1 MPFLI
6 RLLARC
12 PLWLLHG
19 VGWLLGYLSYGFSQ
33 DYRQRFHT
41 QLQQAGYGWREALG
55 AIGHA
60 GCSVLESPRLW
71 FGAPVPVQWDGQEAV
86 QAAYTSGRGVIFLT
100 PHLGCFEVT
109 APSAAALFGE
119 RYGPM
124 TVLYRPARQ
133 AWLAAMLQASRS
145 RQGLLTVPTNLQ
157 GVRKLLKALRKGEAV
172 GLLPDQVPPL
182 GMGIWS
188 PVWGRPAYTMT
199 LAAKL
204 VLQTGADVVVAWGER
219 LPWGQGYC
227 IHACKLEVDLQA
239 DLACMVAQVNSA
251 MEGLVRQCPAQY
263 LWGYERFK
271 QPRQEPLA

>member
-19 VGWLLGYLSYGFSQ
+19 AGWLLGYLSYALSQ

-133 AWLAAMLQASRS
+133 AWLAAMLQASRR
-145 RQGLLTVPTNLQ
+145 RQGMLTVPTNLQ

>member
-145 RQGLLTVPTNLQ
+145 RQGMLTVPTNLQ

-227 IHACKLEVDLQA
+227 IHACKLEVDLQV

>member
-1 MPFLI
+1 MSFLI

-19 VGWLLGYLSYGFSQ
+19 AGWLLGYLSYALSQ
-33 DYRQRFHT
+33 DYRQRFHA
-41 QLQQAGYGWREALG
+41 QLQQAGYGWRVALG
-55 AIGHA
+55 AIGQA

-71 FGAPVPVQWDGQEAV
+71 FGAPVAVQWDGQEVV

-133 AWLAAMLQASRS
+133 AWLAAMLQASRK
-145 RQGLLTVPTNLQ
+145 RQGMLTVPTNLL

-182 GMGIWS
+182 GMGVWS

-219 LPWGQGYC
+219 LSWGQGYC
-227 IHACKLEVDLQA
+227 IHAFKLEVDMQA
-239 DLACMVAQVNSA
+239 DLESMVAQVNCA

-263 LWGYERFK
+263 LWGYARYK
-271 QPRQEPLA
+271 QPRQESIA

>member
-41 QLQQAGYGWREALG
+41 QLQQAGYGWRVALG
-55 AIGHA
+55 AIGQA

-109 APSAAALFGE
+109 APCAAALFGE

-145 RQGLLTVPTNLQ
+145 RQGMLTVPTNLQ

-227 IHACKLEVDLQA
+227 IHACKLEVDLEA
-239 DLACMVAQVNSA
+239 NLDSMVAQVNSA

>member
-19 VGWLLGYLSYGFSQ
+19 AGWLVGYLSYALSQ

-41 QLQQAGYGWREALG
+41 QLQQAGYSWRVALG
-55 AIGHA
+55 AIGQA

-71 FGAPVPVQWDGQEAV
+71 FGAPVPVRWDGQETV
-86 QAAYTSGRGVIFLT
+86 QAAYASGRGVIFLT

-133 AWLAAMLQASRS
+133 AWLASMLEASRS
-145 RQGLLTVPTNLQ
+145 RQGMLTVPTNLQ

-204 VLQTGADVVVAWGER
+204 VLQTGADVVIAWGER

-227 IHACKLEVDLQA
+227 IHACKLGVDLQA
-239 DLACMVAQVNSA
+239 DLDSMVAQVNSA
-251 MEGLVRQCPAQY
+251 MEGVVRQCPTQY
-263 LWGYERFK
+263 LWGYERYK
-271 QPRQEPLA
+271 QPRQESLA

>member
-6 RLLARC
+6 RMLARC

-19 VGWLLGYLSYGFSQ
+19 AGWLLGCLSYLLSQ

-55 AIGHA
+55 AIGQA

-71 FGAPVPVQWDGQEAV
+71 FGAPVCVHWVGQDVVQS
-86 QAAYTSGRGVIFLT
+86 AYASRRGVIFLT

-109 APSAAALFGE
+109 APSAARLFAE

-145 RQGLLTVPTNLQ
+145 RQGMLTVPTNLQ
-157 GVRKLLKALRKGEAV
+157 GVRRLLKALRKGEAV

-204 VLQTGADVVVAWGER
+204 VLQTGAVVVIAWGER
-219 LPWGQGYC
+219 LPWGRGYC
-227 IHACKLEVDLQA
+227 IHARALEVDLQA
-239 DLACMVAQVNSA
+239 DLESMVAHINRA
-251 MEGLVRQCPAQY
+251 MEGLVRQCPTQY
-263 LWGYERFK
+263 LWGYERYK

>member
-19 VGWLLGYLSYGFSQ
+19 AGWLLGYLSYALSQ

-41 QLQQAGYGWREALG
+41 QLQQAGYGWRVALG
-55 AIGHA
+55 AIGQA

-86 QAAYTSGRGVIFLT
+86 QRAYASGRGVIFLT

-109 APSAAALFGE
+109 APCAAALFGE

-133 AWLAAMLQASRS
+133 AWLASMLEASRS
-145 RQGLLTVPTNLQ
+145 RQGMLTVPTNLQ

-204 VLQTGADVVVAWGER
+204 VLQTGADVVIAWGER

-227 IHACKLEVDLQA
+227 IHACKLEVDLHA
-239 DLACMVAQVNSA
+239 DLDSMVAQVNSA
-251 MEGLVRQCPAQY
+251 MESLVRQCPTQY
-263 LWGYERFK
+263 LWGYERYK
-271 QPRQEPLA
+271 QPRQESLA

>member
-133 AWLAAMLQASRS
+133 AWLAAMLQASRR
-145 RQGLLTVPTNLQ
+145 RQGMLTVPTNLQ

-227 IHACKLEVDLQA
+227 IHACKLEVDLEA
-239 DLACMVAQVNSA
+239 NLDSMVAQVNSA

>member
-1 MPFLI
+1 MSLLI
-6 RLLARC
+6 RLLSRC

-19 VGWLLGYLSYGFSQ
+19 AGWLLGYLIYVFSR

-41 QLQQAGYGWREALG
+41 HLQQAGYGWRVGLG
-55 AIGHA
+55 AIGQA

-71 FGAPVPVQWDGQEAV
+71 FGAPVTVQWDGQDV
-86 QAAYTSGRGVIFLT
+86 FQAAYASGRGVVFLT

-109 APSAAALFGE
+109 APSVAARFGA

-133 AWLAAMLQASRS
+133 AWLASMLQASRS
-145 RQGLLTVPTNLQ
+145 REGLLTAPTNLQ

-172 GLLPDQVPPL
+172 GLLPDQVPPM

-204 VLQTGADVVVAWGER
+204 VLQTGADVVVVWGER
-219 LPWGQGYC
+219 LAWGRGFC
-227 IHACKLEVDLQA
+227 IHA
-239 DLACMVAQVNSA
+239 
-251 MEGLVRQCPAQY
+251 R
-263 LWGYERFK
+263 
-271 QPRQEPLA
+271 

>member
-1 MPFLI
+1 MSFLI
-6 RLLARC
+6 RLLSRC

-19 VGWLLGYLSYGFSQ
+19 AGWLLGYGIYLFSR
-33 DYRQRFHT
+33 DYRERFHT
-41 QLQQAGYGWREALG
+41 QLRQAGYGWSVGLRALG
-55 AIGHA
+55 QA

-71 FGAPVPVQWDGQEAV
+71 FGAPVPVQWDGQEVV
-86 QAAYTSGRGVIFLT
+86 QAAYASGHGVIFLT

-109 APSAAALFGE
+109 APSAAALFGA

-133 AWLAAMLQASRS
+133 AWLASMLQASRS
-145 RQGLLTVPTNLQ
+145 RQGMLTVPTNLL

-219 LPWGQGYC
+219 LPWGRGYC
-227 IHACKLEVDLQA
+227 IHARALEVDMQA
-239 DLACMVAQVNSA
+239 DLEAMVAHINSA

-263 LWGYERFK
+263 VWGYERFK